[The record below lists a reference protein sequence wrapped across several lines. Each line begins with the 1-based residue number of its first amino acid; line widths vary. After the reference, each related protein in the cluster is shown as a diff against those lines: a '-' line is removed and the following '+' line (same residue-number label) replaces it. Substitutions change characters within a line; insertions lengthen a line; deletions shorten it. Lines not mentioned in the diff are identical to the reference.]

1 MTIYSLDDVSP
12 TFPNSENYWIAPD
25 ANIVGD
31 VRIEEWVSIWFG
43 STLRG
48 DNEPIL
54 IGNGSNIQEGC
65 ILHTDM
71 GFPLTIAADCTIGHK
86 VILHGCT
93 IEWGSLIGMG
103 STLLNGSV
111 VGKYSVVGAG
121 SLITEGKEFAS
132 RSLIL
137 GSPGKF
143 IRKLSDDEISF
154 FQKTASHYKEN
165 IFRYRNGLKQIY

>member
-1 MTIYSLDDVSP
+1 MTIYSLNDVSP

-65 ILHTDM
+65 ILHTDI
-71 GFPLTIAADCTIGHK
+71 GFPLTIASDCTVGHK

-93 IEWGSLIGMG
+93 IGQGSLIGMG

-111 VGKYSVVGAG
+111 VGEYSVVGAG

-137 GSPGKF
+137 GSPSKF
-143 IRKLSDDEISF
+143 IRKLSDDDISF
-154 FQKTASHYKEN
+154 FIKAATHYKDN
-165 IFRYRNGLKQIY
+165 IFRYRNGLKQIN